1 MEHKALNLLL
11 ESCLV
16 SLNNTHLSVQVKRRL
31 ILQLIKDIIRLLQKL
46 VKQFND
52 TAISTS
58 FLQLTAVLLA
68 IFYLNLNEALLLAS
82 WKLAIA
88 PEPVKACSSL

>member
-1 MEHKALNLLL
+1 M
-11 ESCLV
+11 
-16 SLNNTHLSVQVKRRL
+16 SVQVKRRL
-31 ILQLIKDIIRLLQKL
+31 ILELIKDILRLLQKL
-46 VKQFND
+46 LKQFND

-58 FLQLTAVLLA
+58 CLQLTAALLA
-68 IFYLNLNEALLLAS
+68 MFYLNLNKALLLAS

>member
-1 MEHKALNLLL
+1 M
-11 ESCLV
+11 
-16 SLNNTHLSVQVKRRL
+16 SVQVKRRL
-31 ILQLIKDIIRLLQKL
+31 ILELIKDILRLLQKL
-46 VKQFND
+46 LKQFND

-58 FLQLTAVLLA
+58 CLQLTAVLLA
-68 IFYLNLNEALLLAS
+68 IFYLNLNKALLLAS